1 MNRWKTKHGMLAIIF
16 FILSLI
22 CLCSFQ
28 IVKGTIFLILACVF
42 LVINRKK
49 VNEENKANADNEENK
64 KIEVSDNDKK
74 EIIEEKSFNEESNL
88 NKRIEIDNIDNNENN
103 ANKRKAK
110 FYILGC
116 ILFILSLILL
126 LYFNQFILGVIFLIL
141 SLILIFPVFNFIKFN
156 DKTNS
161 NEENKKIE
169 VSDNDKKE
177 IIEEKSFNEENNLN
191 KEKEINNNENN
202 TNRWITKYYMLWIV
216 FFILFIILT
225 YFNRLILG
233 IIFLILTFIFLLIHL
248 IKFNDNYKTDNE
260 KEIDNNENNLSEE
273 PDNSQ
278 YEISDISYT
287 KSLDLCVFL
296 GWFQVHRFYARLYK
310 SAIIRLMPT
319 VILAVISAII
329 SISIIFSISDDSM
342 GVAHIFAGI
351 FIVIGIISIYNTVNF
366 HYADIYLI
374 TRNRF
379 KDNEGKYIVY
389 RKNEASKNSWK
400 KFWKKNYKVLAVI
413 VFLPII
419 LIPILL
425 LLMYLFP
432 SIYTTILDYRFIIFI
447 IIFIFPILII
457 FFYFDK
463 VVKLSDVKNDG
474 SIRNEVSDK
483 SLSVCLLLCL
493 FLGGVQAH
501 RFYAGLYTQSFGK
514 VINKVLFGWSSWLT
528 DLILIISGEFED
540 YEGKII
546 KNIEFDDS
554 IMTSHKFPFF
564 SRIII
569 NKTIKNKEVDNNQY
583 KISDI
588 SYTKSLFLCIFLGW
602 FQIHRFYAGL
612 IGSAIIRITISLLP
626 IIATALFTWYLF
638 VVDNW
643 GPAGVGFLF
652 LIVIWFGAAIFSGAI
667 IFIMWLIDLIL
678 IAIGK
683 FKDWKGK
690 YIRI

>member
-141 SLILIFPVFNFIKFN
+141 SLILMFPVFNFIKFN

-161 NEENKKIE
+161 NE
-169 VSDNDKKE
+169 
-177 IIEEKSFNEENNLN
+177 
-191 KEKEINNNENN
+191 ENN

-233 IIFLILTFIFLLIHL
+233 MIFLILTFIFLLIHF

-310 SAIIRLMPT
+310 SAIIRLMST
-319 VILAVISAII
+319 AILAVISAII
-329 SISIIFSISDDSM
+329 YISIIFSISNDSM

-413 VFLPII
+413 VVLPII

-652 LIVIWFGAAIFSGAI
+652 LIVIWFGAVIFSGAI

>member
-141 SLILIFPVFNFIKFN
+141 SLILMFPVFNFIKFN

-161 NEENKKIE
+161 NE
-169 VSDNDKKE
+169 
-177 IIEEKSFNEENNLN
+177 
-191 KEKEINNNENN
+191 ENN

-233 IIFLILTFIFLLIHL
+233 MIFLILTFIFLLIHF

-329 SISIIFSISDDSM
+329 SISIIFSISNDSM

-413 VFLPII
+413 VVLPII

-652 LIVIWFGAAIFSGAI
+652 LIVIWFGAVIFSGAI